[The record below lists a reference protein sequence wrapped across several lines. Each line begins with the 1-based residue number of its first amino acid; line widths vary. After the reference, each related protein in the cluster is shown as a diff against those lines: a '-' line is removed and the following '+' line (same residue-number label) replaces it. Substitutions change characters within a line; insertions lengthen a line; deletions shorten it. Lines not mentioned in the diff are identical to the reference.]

1 MGWYSSP
8 LFPWNWPSDI
18 MNAINAGEKYAT
30 SKIEDAILY
39 LFADFLNTLFG
50 IISSIFGF
58 LMIIFKGVVR
68 DLVGVAEG
76 MGPFSVP
83 VFTIMIASMIGAA
96 YLAFALVKDTPVV
109 GALA

>member
-1 MGWYSSP
+1 MGWYSNP
-8 LFPWNWPSDI
+8 IFPWNWPSDL
-18 MNAINAGEKYAT
+18 MNAINAGVKYAT
-30 SKIEDAILY
+30 TKIKDAILY

-68 DLVGVAEG
+68 DLVWVAEG

-83 VFTIMIASMIGAA
+83 VFVIITTSLIGAA

>member
-1 MGWYSSP
+1 MAWYTSP
-8 LFPWNWPSDI
+8 LYPWNWPSDI
-18 MNAINAGEKYAT
+18 MNAISAGEKYVT

-39 LFADFLNTLFG
+39 LFADFLNTLYG

-68 DLVGVAEG
+68 DLVWVAEG

-83 VFTIMIASMIGAA
+83 VFVIIITSLIGAA
-96 YLAFALVKDTPVV
+96 YLAFAMVKDTPVV